1 MYAFDDSAPSNNP
14 PVTTITG
21 PTKGKVGRE
30 YNYTIFADDPEG
42 GDLAFILEFSDDMP
56 GFYFWMGSSG
66 EPVTFT
72 LTWEQ
77 GDYFIRARAQ
87 DDHYAW
93 SDWEI
98 LSINITEILL
108 QPTFL
113 IGLINTTEVDGN
125 MSYITIEHVLSVRFF
140 PFDIRVLSSGKEIV
154 ISNDY
159 IRPFA

>member
-1 MYAFDDSAPSNNP
+1 M
-14 PVTTITG
+14 
-21 PTKGKVGRE
+21 
-30 YNYTIFADDPEG
+30 
-42 GDLAFILEFSDDMP
+42 
-56 GFYFWMGSSG
+56 
-66 EPVTFT
+66 TFT
-72 LTWEQ
+72 RTWEQ
-77 GDYFIRARAQ
+77 GNYFIRARAQ

-140 PFDIRVLSSGKEIV
+140 PFDIRVLSSGEEIV

-159 IRPFA
+159 IGYVGSRFIIGRFKADLD